1 MAFKKRFG
9 RENHI
14 KAWVLHDIEMTDPNQ
29 KMKHMVYDNLHY
41 AWIIPFSVVEN
52 LPALFSGLFD
62 VVVDTV
68 KVAHAYLLRV
78 RQSVVNMHEM
88 RDLYHY
94 DSDDDDET
102 ESVSEASSHVS
113 SGSRMSTRSGSKKKD
128 L

>member
-1 MAFKKRFG
+1 MKR
-9 RENHI
+9 
-14 KAWVLHDIEMTDPNQ
+14 A
-29 KMKHMVYDNLHY
+29 VYDNLHY

-78 RQSVVNMHEM
+78 RQSVVNMQEM
-88 RDLYHY
+88 RDLYEY
-94 DSDDDDET
+94 DSDDDDEETET

-113 SGSRMSTRSGSKKKD
+113 SGSRMSTRSSSKKKD

>member
-1 MAFKKRFG
+1 MKR
-9 RENHI
+9 
-14 KAWVLHDIEMTDPNQ
+14 A
-29 KMKHMVYDNLHY
+29 VYDNLHY
-41 AWIIPFSVVEN
+41 AWIIPFSLVEN

-78 RQSVVNMHEM
+78 RQSVVHMHEM
-88 RDLYHY
+88 RDLYKY
-94 DSDDDDET
+94 DSDDDDDERTET

-113 SGSRMSTRSGSKKKD
+113 SGSRMSTRSSSKKKD